1 MNTVIAKGLKGE
13 VMNQDQ
19 APTKIFNKLLIIG
32 ILCYAA
38 YFTERVLDIFEKVQ
52 SEPTVTIGF
61 VFGFLFGQLWNMA
74 TIKKTKD
81 KMKVISEANKNR
93 PTI

>member
-1 MNTVIAKGLKGE
+1 MVIILTDEQGNTKV
-13 VMNQDQ
+13 
-19 APTKIFNKLLIIG
+19 FNKLLIIG

-52 SEPTVTIGF
+52 AEPVAIVAG
-61 VFGFLFGQLWNMA
+61 VLGFLFGQLWNMA
-74 TIKKTKD
+74 TIKKTKE
-81 KMKVISEANKNR
+81 KIKVEKEKQR

>member
-1 MNTVIAKGLKGE
+1 MAEGE
-13 VMNQDQ
+13 R
-19 APTKIFNKLLIIG
+19 TKVFNKLLITG
-32 ILCYAA
+32 ILGYAA
-38 YFTERVLDIFEKVQ
+38 YFTERVLDTFEKVQ

-74 TIKKTKD
+74 TIKK
-81 KMKVISEANKNR
+81 NKEKLKTLAEVSKER

>member
-1 MNTVIAKGLKGE
+1 MVDNKE
-13 VMNQDQ
+13 
-19 APTKIFNKLLIIG
+19 PTKIFNKILIIG

-38 YFTERVLDIFEKVQ
+38 YFTERVLNIFEKVQ
-52 SEPTVTIGF
+52 AEPLTLIGG
-61 VFGFLFGQLWNMA
+61 VLGFLFGQLWNMA

-81 KMKVISEANKNR
+81 KLKTIAEVNKDK